1 MNPGSTWNKKYGWRC
16 SPNIAIVK
24 YWGKY
29 PGQFP
34 ASPSVSMTLK
44 ESVTETFVRFTQDER
59 GVRLVFNGEPE
70 PLFAQR
76 IEKYFRTLTDVVPWL
91 DGVGAVIESRNN
103 FPHSAGIAS
112 SASAFGALALCVAEV
127 HRDLGFLSEEQ
138 FYPFASNLARI
149 GSGSAA
155 RSVFGGFTLWGETPG
170 VIGSS
175 DREATPLRN
184 LHENFSDMRDLIVV
198 VSDRKKSVSSSAG
211 HALMEHHPFAGQ
223 RYSLARDR
231 AAAMPA
237 ILRDGDI
244 EAFSRITIAEGLSLH
259 ALMLT
264 SDPPVNLLEP
274 LSVEIIRLADRFR
287 AETGLPLAYTLD
299 AGPNVHLIFPGSMVG
314 EMARFT
320 AELLASHSGRIR
332 LIEDR
337 RGDGPQCLSFEK
349 DD

>member
-1 MNPGSTWNKKYGWRC
+1 MNPGLTRNKKYGWRC
-16 SPNIAIVK
+16 APNIAIVK
-24 YWGKY
+24 YWGKH
-29 PGQFP
+29 PGQLP

-44 ESVTETFVRFTQDER
+44 ESVTETFVSFTEDEK
-59 GVRLVFNGEPE
+59 GVRFIFNGEPE
-70 PLFAQR
+70 PSFSRR
-76 IEKYFRTLTDVVPWL
+76 IEKYFGTLGKVVPWL
-91 DGVGAVIESRNN
+91 EGVGAVIESRNN

-112 SASAFGALALCVAEV
+112 SASAFGALALCVTEA
-127 HRDLGFLSEEQ
+127 HHDRGFLSDDQ
-138 FYPFASNLARI
+138 FYPFASNLARM

-170 VIGSS
+170 VTGSS
-175 DREATPLRN
+175 DLEAIPLQHI
-184 LHENFSDMRDLIVV
+184 HENFSDMRDLIVV

-211 HALMEHHPFAGQ
+211 HELMEHHPFAGQ
-223 RYSLARDR
+223 RYGLARGR

-237 ILRDGDI
+237 ILRDGDV
-244 EAFSRITIAEGLSLH
+244 ETFSRITIAEGLGLH

-299 AGPNVHLIFPGSMVG
+299 AGPNVHLIFPGSMAG

-320 AELLASHSGRIR
+320 GELPASCDGRIR

-337 RGDGPQCLSFEK
+337 RGDGPQCLSSEK
-349 DD
+349 